1 MKKKIPPVDKTQFDA
16 LLHRMMQAPPEPRK
30 GIVTQG
36 KAGKIIPGP
45 RTPLPAQDSP
55 SKPRKA

>member
-1 MKKKIPPVDKTQFDA
+1 MKVDKDQFDS
-16 LLHRMMQAPPEPRK
+16 LLHKMMQAPPEPRDAIK
-30 GIVTQG
+30 TDG